1 MLLVKN
7 DKSSLLR
14 AAKKFEQQF
23 MMMLTVVR
31 GVATRRNQRPTTSF
45 GRYARLCLGELNF
58 PVKST
63 HTSKVYN
70 VGTGT
75 VISWISKHIPAFAAH
90 TKNLL
95 DACVSLISIN
105 CTETVLNSMEKT
117 TEYLCVRSRTLVYVT
132 LTHTNILII

>member
-1 MLLVKN
+1 MFLVKN
-7 DKSSLLR
+7 DKSSLLH
-14 AAKKFEQQF
+14 ATKKFEQQF

-58 PVKST
+58 PVST
-63 HTSKVYN
+63 HASKIYN

-75 VISWISKHIPAFAAH
+75 VISWFSKHIPDFAAH
-90 TKNLL
+90 SKNLL